1 LEKPPPPPEGW
12 CKTLADLSAELN
24 AGLRKTLGSP
34 EVDWARDYERSLL
47 PAATRFPCKGDVYEA
62 LEDFE
67 VPYMTSWRAPF
78 TGGGKAL
85 LKRGDQIE
93 IPDSSVIPQPILVY
107 ARAVKYEEIEA
118 QVVPASERKAE
129 SYTGFYFAVRT
140 SDPNTKLRLVRS
152 VEQLE

>member
-24 AGLRKTLGSP
+24 AGLRKTLESP

-67 VPYMTSWRAPF
+67 VPYMTSWAAPF
-78 TGGGKAL
+78 TGGGKAR
-85 LKRGDQIE
+85 LKQGDQIE

-107 ARAVKYEEIEA
+107 ARAVKYAELEA
-118 QVVPASERKAE
+118 RMVPESERKAK
-129 SYTGFYFAVRT
+129 SYTGFYFAVKT
-140 SDPNTKLRLVRS
+140 SDLNTKFRLVRS
-152 VEQLE
+152 AEEPQ

>member
-1 LEKPPPPPEGW
+1 MEKPPPPPEGW

-67 VPYMTSWRAPF
+67 VPYMTSWAAPF
-78 TGGGKAL
+78 TGGGKGF

-93 IPDSSVIPQPILVY
+93 TPDASVIPQPILVY
-107 ARAVKYEEIEA
+107 ARAVKYRELEA
-118 QVVPASERKAE
+118 RMVPDSERKSK
-129 SYTGFYFAVRT
+129 SYAGFYFAVRT
-140 SDPNTKLRLVRS
+140 SDLNTKFRLLRS
-152 VEQLE
+152 VVEPE

>member
-1 LEKPPPPPEGW
+1 MPPAPAGW
-12 CKTLADLSAELN
+12 DKTIADLSAELH
-24 AGLRKTLGSP
+24 AGLRDTLGSP

-47 PAATRFPCKGDVYEA
+47 PADTRFSCKGDVYET

-107 ARAVKYEEIEA
+107 ARAVNYRELEVR
-118 QVVPASERKAE
+118 VVPESERKSE

-140 SDPNTKLRLVRS
+140 SDLNTKFRLVRS
-152 VEQLE
+152 VEEP